1 MNTHNVE
8 LNKIKHDMRN
18 LKILTDKQIEIVLVS
33 SDKDKNEI
41 IKLYNEI
48 IRIWSSYFDADKYY

>member
-33 SDKDKNEI
+33 SDKDN
-41 IKLYNEI
+41 Y
-48 IRIWSSYFDADKYY
+48 